1 MPTGTSPYQ
10 IILADD
16 HAILRHG
23 LRRILQEKPG
33 LEVVGEVADGIE
45 LLNLLTLCKLQPHL
59 VILDISMPNL
69 SGIEATRQIKAI
81 RPETKIL
88 ILSMHREK
96 EYFSKAMSAGAEGYL
111 LKEEA
116 DSELFSAINLIR
128 QGGVYVSTLI
138 TGKLEEGS
146 L

>member
-1 MPTGTSPYQ
+1 MATGTSPYQ
-10 IILADD
+10 IVLADD
-16 HAILRHG
+16 HAILRQG
-23 LRRILQEKPG
+23 LRRILQEEPG
-33 LEVVGEVADGIE
+33 LEVVGEAADGVE
-45 LLNLLTLCKLQPHL
+45 LLNLLKLSKLQPHL

-69 SGIEATRQIKAI
+69 SGIEAARQIKAM

-111 LKEEA
+111 LKDEA

-128 QGGVYVSTLI
+128 QGGVYISSLI
-138 TGKLEEGS
+138 TGNLEKG
-146 L
+146 LP